1 MIRNPLQELVDQ
13 GQSVWL
19 DYLSRDLIRSG
30 QLEQMIADDGLRGIT
45 SNPTIFHGAISGSD
59 AYDAEIASL
68 AASGLDAEAT
78 FETLAI
84 ADIRAACD
92 ILMQVYETSQGR
104 DGFVSFEVS
113 PHLARDTAG
122 TVSAARRLA
131 DRVGSRNLMIK
142 VPATREGLPAIE
154 TLLGEGINVN
164 ITLIFAQGVYRAVAE
179 AYLNALE
186 ARAAR
191 GESVDNVASVAST
204 FVSRIDSAV
213 DAQLES
219 LAASRPDAAKEA
231 QALLGLAAV
240 ANSKAVYRIFE
251 DIFGGERFQRLA
263 ARGARR
269 QRPLWASTSTKN
281 PEYPPTLYV
290 DELIGPDTVNTMPEN
305 TMTAFRDQ
313 GEVQETVRADQDFW
327 NEVLERLKRL
337 GLDLD
342 AVMMQLEDEGVQKF
356 VDSYDELLA
365 DLDAKAAALGR

>member
-59 AYDAEIASL
+59 TYDAEIASL

-92 ILMQVYETSQGR
+92 ILMQVYEASQGR
-104 DGFVSFEVS
+104 DGFVSLEVS

-131 DRVGSRNLMIK
+131 DRVDSRNLMIK

-164 ITLIFAQGVYRAVAE
+164 ITLIFAQEVYRAVAE
-179 AYLNALE
+179 TYINALE

-213 DAQLES
+213 DGQLES

-231 QALLGLAAV
+231 QALLGQAAI

-251 DIFGGERFQRLA
+251 GIFGGERFQRLA

-281 PEYPPTLYV
+281 PEYAPTLYV

-327 NEVLERLKRL
+327 DEVLERLKRL
-337 GLDLD
+337 GIDLD

>member
-59 AYDAEIASL
+59 TYDAEIASL

-104 DGFVSFEVS
+104 DGFVSLEVS

-131 DRVGSRNLMIK
+131 DRVDHRNLMIK

-164 ITLIFAQGVYRAVAE
+164 ITLIFAQEVYRAVAE

-191 GESVDNVASVAST
+191 GDSVDDVASVAST

-213 DAQLES
+213 DGQLES

-231 QALLGLAAV
+231 QALLGQAAI

-251 DIFGGERFQRLA
+251 GIFGGERFQRLA

-281 PEYPPTLYV
+281 PAYPPTLYV

-365 DLDAKAAALGR
+365 DLDAKAAALGG

>member
-1 MIRNPLQELVDQ
+1 MMRNPLLELVDQ

-30 QLEQMIADDGLRGIT
+30 RLEEMMAADGLRGIT

-59 AYDAEIASL
+59 TYDEEISSL
-68 AASGLDAEAT
+68 AASGLNAEET

-92 ILMQVYETSQGR
+92 ILLRVYESTQGR
-104 DGFVSFEVS
+104 DGFVSLEVS
-113 PHLARDTAG
+113 PHLARDTDG
-122 TVSAARRLA
+122 TVAAARRLA
-131 DRVGSRNLMIK
+131 HRVDCRNLMIK

-164 ITLIFAQGVYRAVAE
+164 ITLIFAQEVYRAVAE
-179 AYLNALE
+179 SYLNALE
-186 ARAAR
+186 ARAGR
-191 GESVDNVASVAST
+191 GESLDAVASVAST
-204 FVSRIDSAV
+204 FVSRIDTAV
-213 DAQLES
+213 DDQLEA
-219 LAASRPDAAKEA
+219 LAESRPDAAKEA
-231 QALLGLAAV
+231 RDLLGQAAI

-251 DIFGGERFQRLA
+251 EVFGGERFQRLA

-281 PEYPPTLYV
+281 PAYSPTRYV

-305 TMTAFRDQ
+305 TMTAFRDT
-313 GEVQETVRADQDFW
+313 GEVQETVRADMDFW
-327 NEVLERLKRL
+327 DEVLDRLQRL
-337 GLDLD
+337 GIDLD
-342 AVMMQLEDEGVQKF
+342 AVMDQLEDEGVQKF

-365 DLDAKAAALGR
+365 DLKAKADALGA

>member
-59 AYDAEIASL
+59 TYDAEIASL

-104 DGFVSFEVS
+104 DGFVSLEVS

-131 DRVGSRNLMIK
+131 DCVDHRNLMIK

-164 ITLIFAQGVYRAVAE
+164 ITLIFAQEVYRAVAE
-179 AYLNALE
+179 TYINALE

-191 GESVDNVASVAST
+191 GESVDDVASVAST

-213 DAQLES
+213 DAQLEA
-219 LAASRPDAAKEA
+219 LAESRPDAAKEA
-231 QALLGLAAV
+231 QALLGQAAI

-281 PEYPPTLYV
+281 PAYPPTLYV

-313 GEVQETVRADQDFW
+313 GEVQETVRADQEFW
-327 NEVLERLKRL
+327 NEVLERLARL
-337 GLDLD
+337 GIDLD
-342 AVMMQLEDEGVQKF
+342 AVMAQLEDEGVQKF

-365 DLDAKAAALGR
+365 DLDAKAAALGG

>member
-59 AYDAEIASL
+59 TYDAEIASL

-104 DGFVSFEVS
+104 DGFVSLEVS

-131 DRVGSRNLMIK
+131 DRVDHRNLMIK

-164 ITLIFAQGVYRAVAE
+164 ITLIFAQGG
-179 AYLNALE
+179 LP
-186 ARAAR
+186 R
-191 GESVDNVASVAST
+191 GC
-204 FVSRIDSAV
+204 
-213 DAQLES
+213 
-219 LAASRPDAAKEA
+219 
-231 QALLGLAAV
+231 
-240 ANSKAVYRIFE
+240 
-251 DIFGGERFQRLA
+251 
-263 ARGARR
+263 RGIP
-269 QRPLWASTSTKN
+269 QRP
-281 PEYPPTLYV
+281 
-290 DELIGPDTVNTMPEN
+290 
-305 TMTAFRDQ
+305 
-313 GEVQETVRADQDFW
+313 
-327 NEVLERLKRL
+327 
-337 GLDLD
+337 
-342 AVMMQLEDEGVQKF
+342 
-356 VDSYDELLA
+356 
-365 DLDAKAAALGR
+365 

>member
-59 AYDAEIASL
+59 TYDAEIASL

-104 DGFVSFEVS
+104 DGFVSLEVS

-131 DRVGSRNLMIK
+131 DRVDSRNLMIK

-164 ITLIFAQGVYRAVAE
+164 ITLIFAQEVYRAVAE
-179 AYLNALE
+179 TYINALE

-204 FVSRIDSAV
+204 FVSRIDTAV
-213 DAQLES
+213 DAQLEA

-231 QALLGLAAV
+231 QALLGQAAV

-337 GLDLD
+337 GIDLD